1 MNARFIIHVPSR
13 DIKPISPLPQEGSWK
28 NINEKSLCQGVRN
41 PVTCHLCVG
50 TQKRVEDS
58 WRLPKIRGVQSHFE
72 RTLGFCLVVPPDVQ
86 WRQHS
91 FQFLRAL
98 DNRLSF
104 ISRLFLKNQI
114 LVSPFVSLSL
124 SAMAARVPSLVF
136 LKVLFY
142 FLELLIGEP
151 RVSIPVGQTPS
162 CLHLSYF
169 YLFCSSLE
177 FCSSRFHKTLSSEIS
192 SL

>member
-28 NINEKSLCQGVRN
+28 TLTVKSLCPRVRD
-41 PVTCHLCVG
+41 PMTCLLCFG
-50 TQKRVEDS
+50 AQKRVWDS
-58 WRLPKIRGVQSHFE
+58 SRLPELRGIQGHFE

-136 LKVLFY
+136 LKVLF
-142 FLELLIGEP
+142 LLPGTAHRWTQSIHPSRTDPELSPSQLLLSLLQLTW
-151 RVSIPVGQTPS
+151 VLFFKIP
-162 CLHLSYF
+162 
-169 YLFCSSLE
+169 
-177 FCSSRFHKTLSSEIS
+177 
-192 SL
+192 

>member
-1 MNARFIIHVPSR
+1 M
-13 DIKPISPLPQEGSWK
+13 
-28 NINEKSLCQGVRN
+28 
-41 PVTCHLCVG
+41 
-50 TQKRVEDS
+50 
-58 WRLPKIRGVQSHFE
+58 
-72 RTLGFCLVVPPDVQ
+72 
-86 WRQHS
+86 
-91 FQFLRAL
+91 
-98 DNRLSF
+98 
-104 ISRLFLKNQI
+104 
-114 LVSPFVSLSL
+114 SPFVSLSL

-177 FCSSRFHKTLSSEIS
+177 FCSSRFHKTLSSDKFIIDNHVILNSCCPNVPEFPNVVCS
-192 SL
+192 MVMKCALTSLSWSEKLAVVREHVTGDLTGSVQGTWRPSPQHKSKGIRTSL